1 MQDFAV
7 KDASGNDLTWQKI
20 NKNTWQVDTKGAKTI
35 TASYKVYSNELT
47 VRTNELNEVNTAKE
61 RVEDISLV
69 TRSISLTRTTNQ
81 GRREAIVFTSS
92 IQARLGRE
100 QHSQAVPSPGH
111 RLPNGLMA
119 PMTC

>member
-1 MQDFAV
+1 V
-7 KDASGNDLTWQKI
+7 R
-20 NKNTWQVDTKGAKTI
+20 GAFVVLRGWLMVLGTAFLLVVPTI
-35 TASYKVYSNELT
+35 
-47 VRTNELNEVNTAKE
+47 RTNELSEISSSKE
-61 RVEDISLV
+61 RVEDATFTTRAAGLV
-69 TRSISLTRTTNQ
+69 RSALH

-100 QHSQAVPSPGH
+100 QRQSEPVNHAGH

>member
-1 MQDFAV
+1 MYTAQRQGDFLGRTRAARRRVQAASLALLAAFLLAV
-7 KDASGNDLTWQKI
+7 P
-20 NKNTWQVDTKGAKTI
+20 TI
-35 TASYKVYSNELT
+35 RTGE
-47 VRTNELNEVNTAKE
+47 TNEVSVAKE
-61 RVEDISLV
+61 RVEDAAF
-69 TRSISLTRTTNQ
+69 TTRTVGLMRTAVH

-100 QHSQAVPSPGH
+100 QQHQPLLLAGH

>member
-1 MQDFAV
+1 MTNVTSQRDLQQSRRRVRARLQGWLFA
-7 KDASGNDLTWQKI
+7 LL
-20 NKNTWQVDTKGAKTI
+20 GAFLL
-35 TASYKVYSNELT
+35 AVPT

-100 QHSQAVPSPGH
+100 QHSQAVPAPGH
-111 RLPNGLMA
+111 RLPNGLLA

>member
-1 MQDFAV
+1 MVLGTAFLLV
-7 KDASGNDLTWQKI
+7 
-20 NKNTWQVDTKGAKTI
+20 VPTI
-35 TASYKVYSNELT
+35 
-47 VRTNELNEVNTAKE
+47 RTNELSEISSSKE
-61 RVEDISLV
+61 RVEDATFTTRAAGLV
-69 TRSISLTRTTNQ
+69 RSALH

-100 QHSQAVPSPGH
+100 QRQSEPFNHAGH